1 MYNVKTDLVEDLKGG
16 RTSRYIAKI
25 LGVTENYISTI
36 FNGKFK
42 CTKLIAVGIISIR
55 YSISLDN
62 CEMEELLEKYFIKS

>member
-55 YSISLDN
+55 HSISLDN